1 MPRARPLA
9 CVVAV
14 ASLIAPAT
22 AFAQARTLGSP
33 LTRTPNLHGCETE
46 PTFTQNSFNGDYE
59 PLPSGDPDCTW
70 FQGGVVGAQNYS
82 DPRTG
87 SVPSDGTITTV
98 TVLSGPNPSPL
109 RFVVV
114 RQFEQSAGGF
124 CCAFVPGRETGLM
137 QPTPNGR
144 STFTINMPVERNV
157 DTTRGIITADY
168 IGVSGVTG
176 GNRTLPLADTG
187 NNNTLTGYTP
197 GSPIAGFLYPRL
209 GQVPGDSG
217 GGRND
222 KGIPNVEVLLQWTWV
237 PAAGRGRDNSAPS
250 MGRPA
255 FGPRVF
261 VAGPN
266 NTPVAAKAKRG
277 STLSFT
283 VNERSTAT
291 IQIQKPKKGRR
302 SKGKCRKPTR
312 KNRKGKRCKRWVK
325 AAPTLTRRNVGPG
338 KVSIKFT
345 GRVRR
350 KALKRGSYRASITVT
365 DAAKNRAKARN
376 ASFRIVKR

>member
-1 MPRARPLA
+1 MSRARPLA
-9 CVVAV
+9 CVVVA
-14 ASLIAPAT
+14 ASLVVPAA

-33 LTRTPNLHGCETE
+33 LTRAPNLHGCETE
-46 PTFTQNSFNGDYE
+46 PTFTANSSNGDYE
-59 PLPSGDPDCTW
+59 ALPSGDPDCTW
-70 FQGGVVGAQNYS
+70 FQGGVVGAFNYS

-98 TVLSGPNPSPL
+98 SVRSGPNPSPL

-124 CCAFVPGRETGLM
+124 CCAFVPGRETGLV
-137 QPTPNGR
+137 QPRPNAI

-157 DTTRGIITADY
+157 DTQRGIITADY

-176 GNRTLPLADTG
+176 GGLLPIADTG
-187 NNNTLTGYTP
+187 DNNTLSGYTA
-197 GSPIAGFLYPRL
+197 GSPVAGFLYPRL
-209 GQVPGDSG
+209 GQVPGDTG
-217 GGRND
+217 GGRNE
-222 KGIPNVEVLLQWTWV
+222 KGIPNVEVLLRWTWV
-237 PAAGRGRDNSAPS
+237 PAPGTGRDGAAPL

-255 FGPRVF
+255 FGPRIF
-261 VAGPN
+261 VVGPN

-291 IQIQKPKKGRR
+291 IRIQKPRKGRR
-302 SKGKCRKPTR
+302 SEGKCRKPTR

-325 AAPTLTRRNVGPG
+325 AAATLTRKNVGPG

-345 GRVRR
+345 GRIRG
-350 KALKRGSYRASITVT
+350 KALKRGRYRASITLT
-365 DAAKNRAKARN
+365 DAAKNKAKPRN
-376 ASFRIVKR
+376 ATFRIVKR